1 MEQISFIECFKAPF
15 DIIALYIV
23 LIFNLA
29 LTLVHFVKELKGFQW
44 RYLGAIAGLQI
55 PDKLGIISFFV
66 LPLGFVGGL
75 GLVGIA
81 PLNHFVKFVLE
92 VLGPAEILHFKDL
105 VTPGAATACVA
116 AVIGSRLSDSIF
128 IHIRP
133 HRQGYCPNPALGT
146 IPLYLAEAAWLTVLF
161 FPGFWNHYIYAAV
174 GFIGG
179 FAFFFTVL
187 PGLKVVRTFRHVE
200 PWHAGE
206 SIPPWVQGHDVE
218 EVRSV

>member
-15 DIIALYIV
+15 DILALYMV

-75 GLVGIA
+75 GLVGIVRLFGLA
-81 PLNHFVKFVLE
+81 PPTVALLCM
-92 VLGPAEILHFKDL
+92 
-105 VTPGAATACVA
+105 GAL
-116 AVIGSRLSDSIF
+116 IGTRISDSIF

-133 HRQGYCPNPALGT
+133 SRQGYCPNPALST
-146 IPLYLAEAAWLTVLF
+146 IPYYLAEAAILTVLF
-161 FPGFWNHYIYAAV
+161 LPGLLSHYFFATV
-174 GFIGG
+174 GFIIGCLIFYG
-179 FAFFFTVL
+179 VL
-187 PGLKVVRTFRHVE
+187 PLLKYLRMIRHVE
-200 PWHAGE
+200 PWQVKTP
-206 SIPPWVQGHDVE
+206 IPSWAKEDRDKRDKKKIQKHTLLTELSGP
-218 EVRSV
+218 S